1 VVAAPAGLSRRGVLG
16 AGGAALAFLG
26 GCGGGGETVTDV
38 ESPEVRHAD
47 AGVLDASL
55 GLERAAVAAHAAA
68 SAGLRGRDRTLLRRI
83 EAHERAHAAF
93 LARTIDRLG
102 RTPSGRAP
110 RYAVPHGTGRTGLL
124 GVAERVEGEGLAE
137 YLDAL
142 TKLSSPDL
150 RADVAAILTVRAEQL
165 AAIRSALGQPPA
177 PDPLPG
183 AVR

>member
-1 VVAAPAGLSRRGVLG
+1 VVAAGALSRRGVLG
-16 AGGAALAFLG
+16 AGGAVLGAVLA

-68 SAGLRGRDRTLLRRI
+68 AAGLRGTDRALLARI
-83 EAHERAHAAF
+83 GAHERVHAAF
-93 LARTIDRLG
+93 LARTIRRLG
-102 RTPSGRAP
+102 RRPTGRAP
-110 RYAVPHGTGRTGLL
+110 GYAVPRGAGRTGLL
-124 GVAERVEGEGLAE
+124 GLSERVEREGLAE

-142 TKLSSPDL
+142 PKLSSPAL
-150 RADVAAILTVRAEQL
+150 RGDISAILTVRAEQL
-165 AAIRSALGQPPA
+165 AAIRSALGRPPA